1 MTATT
6 FDETPA
12 ARRDGVSFTR
22 LLWVAPLTVVAA
34 LVVNLIIKT
43 LVQAIDPSLAAMGQ
57 LGRSL
62 IILTLEG
69 AILAVLVFAL
79 MVWLVPHPIRWY
91 RILGVIALLIS
102 LIPDLL
108 LGFGGDLR
116 RMGSAMVSPFSRF
129 GAQFFP
135 APAGSGPPRGGP
147 SPGDV
152 LPGLPWDQVLV
163 LMLLHTATA
172 VVCIVLL
179 TTLTREP
186 AAPRPLGI
194 RSADLRQY
202 RDGAPETS
210 GGTR

>member
-1 MTATT
+1 MTAMT

-12 ARRDGVSFTR
+12 ERRDGVSFSR
-22 LLWVAPLTVVAA
+22 LLWVAPLTVVVA

-43 LVQAIDPSLAAMGQ
+43 LVQAIDPSLSDMGQ

-69 AILAVLVFAL
+69 AILAVIVFAL
-79 MVWLVPHPIRWY
+79 MVWLVPHPIRWF
-91 RILGVIALLIS
+91 RIVAVIALLIS

-108 LGFGGDLR
+108 LGLGGDAR
-116 RMGSAMVSPFSRF
+116 RTGSAMVGPFSRF
-129 GAQFFP
+129 GAMFFP
-135 APAGSGPPRGGP
+135 AQQGGGRPPGGP

-152 LPGLPWDQVLV
+152 LPGLPWDRVLI

-186 AAPRPLGI
+186 KQR
-194 RSADLRQY
+194 
-202 RDGAPETS
+202 RDIVSEVGS
-210 GGTR
+210 I

>member
-12 ARRDGVSFTR
+12 ERRDDVSITR
-22 LLWVAPLTVVAA
+22 LLWVAPLTVVVA

-43 LVQAIDPSLAAMGQ
+43 LVQALDPSLTEMGQ

-69 AILAVLVFAL
+69 AILAVIVFAL
-79 MVWLVPHPIRWY
+79 MVWLVPHPIRWF
-91 RILGVIALLIS
+91 RIVAVIALLLT

-108 LGFGGDLR
+108 LGLGGDLR
-116 RMGSAMVSPFSRF
+116 RTGSAMVAPFSRF
-129 GAQFFP
+129 GALFFP
-135 APAGSGPPRGGP
+135 AEQGGGRPPGGP
-147 SPGDV
+147 SPAEA
-152 LPGLPWDQVLV
+152 LPGLPWDRVLI

-179 TTLTREP
+179 TTLTRDP
-186 AAPRPLGI
+186 DPR
-194 RSADLRQY
+194 REVVS
-202 RDGAPETS
+202 GAGS
-210 GGTR
+210 I